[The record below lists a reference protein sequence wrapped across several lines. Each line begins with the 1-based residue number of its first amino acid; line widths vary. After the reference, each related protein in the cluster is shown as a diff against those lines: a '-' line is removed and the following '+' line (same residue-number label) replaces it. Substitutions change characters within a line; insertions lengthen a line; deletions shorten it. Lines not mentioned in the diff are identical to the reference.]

1 MGRKRKIKHPI
12 LHLLILRHLPD
23 PPMDMT
29 GKKSDKVC
37 GSAGRS
43 WQTWIFKSH
52 GTTDATN
59 IHGLLR
65 KNHLRKER
73 SKEKCPHWYTGSS
86 SVLEDEEELAKATGK
101 E

>member
-73 SKEKCPHWYTGSS
+73 SKEKCPDNTGT
-86 SVLEDEEELAKATGK
+86 LELLAFSKTRRS
-101 E
+101 